1 MTFDTKGAVMR
12 IDYRIAI
19 VVSVFALGVSSHTSR
34 AQQTVKA
41 TLRSDSIQLATHS
54 VKAGRITLVVRNAA
68 DNNMTHELVVL
79 KTDLADNALPVS
91 KGQVLESRLR
101 NIGEVEDIAP
111 GKSRRVSF
119 KLAPGHY
126 VLICN
131 KPGHYEAGM
140 HTALVVAP

>member
-1 MTFDTKGAVMR
+1 MR
-12 IDYRIAI
+12 IDYRIA
-19 VVSVFALGVSSHTSR
+19 VLVSVFALGMSSHASR

-54 VKAGRITLVVRNAA
+54 VKPGRITLDVRNAA
-68 DNNMTHELVVL
+68 DNNMKHELVVL
-79 KTDLADNALPVS
+79 KTNLADNALPVR

-111 GKSRRVSF
+111 GKSKRVSF